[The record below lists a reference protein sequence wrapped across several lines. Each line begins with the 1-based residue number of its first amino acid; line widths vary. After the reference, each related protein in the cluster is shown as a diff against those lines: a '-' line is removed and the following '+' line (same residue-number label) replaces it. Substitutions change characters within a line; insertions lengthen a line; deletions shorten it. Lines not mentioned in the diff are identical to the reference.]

1 VDLIRGHHP
10 RLNYIFWFMQPYA
23 QRIGGKKMKKRFRLA
38 WILVL
43 AMTITACSPKAPE
56 PAQPGP
62 ETPAAE
68 GSTAT
73 ISVQVESSWREYYE
87 AAVARVMEKNPGAT
101 INLIETG
108 SFDHLE
114 VLDATDVTNPDVADV
129 FAIPADRIYGLSNN
143 EALAPLDVKMMA
155 ENIGGFSDYD
165 AGLGGNLRVDGEYLA
180 FPMNIETLV
189 TFVNTANAASKGI
202 DISGPVELTELEY
215 TDMLLPAFDA
225 WFGVSFANAG
235 GIELLGHDAQG
246 NLFSD
251 FTKEFS
257 ELNEQQKAVFT
268 ALYDYWK
275 QHYTNGTPMWDAE
288 AAWGYM
294 DTEFSTGGQTA
305 LRIEGPWSTG
315 SLSALAGNG
324 ADLEVIPINQ
334 ITVKGYPLAH
344 WKGGWGL
351 AINSR
356 NEGDEDKMA
365 LGMAMIE
372 EIVNPEFAVDFFK
385 ATGKILENVSVDQ
398 YMDSDLSETDKKV
411 ISAVLESYEAAPAR
425 PLFTEWGSVWDTWK
439 NGLLSWSANN
449 PQTVED
455 AYSAMKASFDA
466 MMANY

>member
-1 VDLIRGHHP
+1 
-10 RLNYIFWFMQPYA
+10 
-23 QRIGGKKMKKRFRLA
+23 MKKRLILA
-38 WILVL
+38 LILVL

-56 PAQPGP
+56 
-62 ETPAAE
+62 TPAEPNAPAE
-68 GSTAT
+68 GSSAT
-73 ISVQVESSWREYYE
+73 ISVQVEASWREYYE
-87 AAVARVMEKNPGAT
+87 AAVARVMEKNPEAT
-101 INLIETG
+101 ITLIETG
-108 SFDHLE
+108 SFDHLD
-114 VLDATDVTNPDVADV
+114 VLDVTDVTNADVADV

-143 EALAPLDVKMMA
+143 EALAALDVDVMA
-155 ENIGGFSDYD
+155 SNVGGFGDYD
-165 AGLGGNLRVDGEYLA
+165 NGLGGNFNIDGEYLA

-189 TFVNTANAASKGI
+189 TFVNTANAQAKGI
-202 DISGPVELTELEY
+202 DVSGPVELTDLGY
-215 TDMLLPAFDA
+215 QDMLLPAFDA
-225 WFGVSFANAG
+225 WFGVSFANAA
-235 GIELLGHDAQG
+235 GIELLGHDADG
-246 NLFSD
+246 KLFSD

-275 QHYTNGTPMWDAE
+275 EHYTNGTPLWDAD

-315 SLSALAGNG
+315 SLSALAGDG
-324 ADLEVIPINQ
+324 ADLDIIPINQ

-351 AINSR
+351 AVNSR
-356 NEGDEDKMA
+356 NEADVDKMGLA
-365 LGMAMIE
+365 MAMIE

-385 ATGKILENVSVDQ
+385 ATGKILENVSVDE
-398 YMDSDLSETDKKV
+398 YLNSDLSETDKKV

-449 PQTVED
+449 PQSVED
-455 AYSAMKASFDA
+455 AYAAMKASFDA